1 MHLQKGMV
9 VETKVQ
15 TDSPDDS
22 NFLLCCY
29 LRLYNNSLLNA
40 VCLVDTVFYLVAL
53 SFNLTW
59 TTIEIFSAASYVNI
73 NRNLLHIAYGAIMLG
88 NVINL
93 IYAIHFKTKYRKY
106 NVLLKN
112 GYFSCYY
119 HLRIFWGV
127 TSTLLSAIIFA
138 YLMSLA
144 APTSGGDKALIEF
157 NNFKR
162 TSNLF
167 SVVYLLYSIFCFFSS
182 FGFKAAWYGMQ
193 AKDVDFYF
201 S

>member
-1 MHLQKGMV
+1 MHLQKGMA
-9 VETKVQ
+9 VESKVEK
-15 TDSPDDS
+15 DSPDDS

-59 TTIEIFSAASYVNI
+59 TTIEIFSAASTLSI
-73 NRNLLHIAYGAIMLG
+73 NRNLLHIAYGTIMMG
-88 NVINL
+88 NVLNL
-93 IYAIHFKTKYRKY
+93 IYAIHFKIKYRKY
-106 NVLLKN
+106 NVLVKN
-112 GYFSCYY
+112 GYFSCYFY
-119 HLRIFWGV
+119 LRIVWGV
-127 TSTLLSAIIFA
+127 TSTLLSIVIFV

-144 APTSGGDKALIEF
+144 PPTTGEKAVHEF

-167 SVVYLLYSIFCFFSS
+167 SIVYLLYSVFCFFSS
-182 FGFKAAWYGMQ
+182 QGFQAAWYGMQ
-193 AKDVDFYF
+193 SK
-201 S
+201 

>member
-9 VETKVQ
+9 AESKVEK
-15 TDSPDDS
+15 DSPDDS

-59 TTIEIFSAASYVNI
+59 TTIEIFSAASSVNI
-73 NRNLLHIAYGAIMLG
+73 NRNLLHIGYGAIMIG
-88 NVINL
+88 NVVNL

-106 NVLLKN
+106 NVLVKN
-112 GYFSCYY
+112 EYFSCYFY
-119 HLRIFWGV
+119 LRIIWGV
-127 TSTLLSAIIFA
+127 ASTLLSIVIFI
-138 YLMSLA
+138 YLMTLA
-144 APTSGGDKALIEF
+144 APTTGDKAVHEF
-157 NNFKR
+157 YNFRR

-167 SVVYLLYSIFCFFSS
+167 SVVYLLYSVFCFFSS
-182 FGFKAAWYGMQ
+182 PGFQAAWYGMQ